1 MTTDDS
7 ERRQQATIHQLLDIR
22 KFLDHIHQH
31 PELMIAQ
38 HEHTRNRVR
47 FGHPAPAN
55 LDLIN
60 LTDNRVGVPATL
72 REWATIVR
80 DARGL
85 ATGVT
90 HYRHTT
96 HMLAWHTPWLY
107 ANHPDVDHYEHDIQ
121 HAHRQL
127 RRHIIG
133 DVQSE
138 KSGTAVG
145 GNR

>member
-60 LTDNRVGVPATL
+60 LTD
-72 REWATIVR
+72 
-80 DARGL
+80 
-85 ATGVT
+85 T
-90 HYRHTT
+90 HRHTPT
-96 HMLAWHTPWLY
+96 HTDTHRHAPT
-107 ANHPDVDHYEHDIQ
+107 Q
-121 HAHRQL
+121 HL
-127 RRHIIG
+127 
-133 DVQSE
+133 
-138 KSGTAVG
+138 
-145 GNR
+145 